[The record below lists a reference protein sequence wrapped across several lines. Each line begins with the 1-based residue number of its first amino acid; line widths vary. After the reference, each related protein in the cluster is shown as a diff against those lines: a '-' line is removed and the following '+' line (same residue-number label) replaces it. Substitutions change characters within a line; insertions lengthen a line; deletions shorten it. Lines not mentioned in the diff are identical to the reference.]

1 MILYSVTSNNYMNYE
16 VGKSAQSPPR
26 CTKCNSPLIDGHCT
40 NTILLYNGL
49 LLSGFNVPI
58 KGLTGCQQNTF

>member
-1 MILYSVTSNNYMNYE
+1 MNYE